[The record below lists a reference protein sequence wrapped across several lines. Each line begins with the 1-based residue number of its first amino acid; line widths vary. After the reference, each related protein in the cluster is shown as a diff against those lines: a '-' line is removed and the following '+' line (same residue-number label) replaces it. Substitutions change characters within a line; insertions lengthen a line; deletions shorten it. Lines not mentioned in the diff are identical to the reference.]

1 MPFSFPRIVTVFPFL
16 HSLSPGTGR
25 RTRAKSEARKRKET
39 PRKLGVSEINAAF
52 SSDYRSGETGIRTL
66 GTLAG
71 TPVFKTGAIGRSA
84 ISPGRMLLRS
94 SRTVNVPVFE
104 QTQSPTTGSV
114 QIDSIGTDHEKSG
127 SHGTSALIQQ
137 RLLRIQKLRGTSL
150 QLGNGLREDKVGL
163 ATQSHANA
171 FHDSLQMRRREFCIN
186 WQ

>member
-1 MPFSFPRIVTVFPFL
+1 MPNGSLEFASDCMVL
-16 HSLSPGTGR
+16 HDRVHDATGK
-25 RTRAKSEARKRKET
+25 TRGRKRKET
-39 PRKLGVSEINAAF
+39 PRELGVSGINAAF

-94 SRTVNVPVFE
+94 SRTVNVPEFE
-104 QTQSPTTGSV
+104 QTQSPTTGSG
-114 QIDSIGTDHEKSG
+114 QIDVIGTDHKKSG

-137 RLLRIQKLRGTSL
+137 TLLWIRKLRGAA
-150 QLGNGLREDKVGL
+150 LGRGRGFREDKVGL
-163 ATQSHANA
+163 TTKSLADA
-171 FHDSLQMRRREFCIN
+171 FHDSFQMSGWQFCVN

>member
-1 MPFSFPRIVTVFPFL
+1 MALKQSRPPMKKTLKFQ
-16 HSLSPGTGR
+16 
-25 RTRAKSEARKRKET
+25 AKMQENQGFK
-39 PRKLGVSEINAAF
+39 
-52 SSDYRSGETGIRTL
+52 SGETGIRTL

-127 SHGTSALIQQ
+127 SQGTSALFQQ
-137 RLLRIQKLRGTSL
+137 RLLRIQKLRGTAL
-150 QLGNGLREDKVGL
+150 ELGNGLREDKVGL
-163 ATQSHANA
+163 ATQSHTNA
-171 FHDSLQMRRREFCIN
+171 FHNSLQMRGREFCVN
-186 WQ
+186 RQ